1 MAKLQPIQTV
11 DINGLFSILTEEV
24 RRAVKE
30 EVKHINTPPKKELLK
45 PSEAAKE
52 YGMSEGYWRKL
63 IFNQA
68 IPFTKMG
75 KAVRLRRSDIESFIE
90 NNKIEK

>member
-11 DINGLFSILTEEV
+11 DINGLFSILIEEV

-30 EVKHINTPPKKELLK
+30 EVKHINIPPKKELLK

-52 YGMSEGYWRKL
+52 YGMTEAYWRKQ
-63 IFNQA
+63 IFYKK
-68 IPFTKMG
+68 IPIVKMG
-75 KAVRLRRSDIESFIE
+75 KAVRLKRKDIEKFIE
-90 NNKIEK
+90 MNEVDR